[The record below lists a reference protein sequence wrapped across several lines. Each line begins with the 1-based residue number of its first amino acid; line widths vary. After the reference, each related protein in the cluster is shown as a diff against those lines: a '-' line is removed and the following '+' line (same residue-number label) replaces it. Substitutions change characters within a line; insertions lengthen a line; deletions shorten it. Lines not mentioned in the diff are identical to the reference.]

1 MNIYRDALEMLTRR
15 DLVRVGLLLAVF
27 LAVALWGVW
36 HFLESATPRR
46 LVLASGV
53 ANGMYHTYA
62 QRYRE
67 ILARDGVVLEER
79 LTGGAAD
86 NVALLLDPKSKVDVA
101 FVQGGV
107 APERTTAIEMLATLY
122 YEPLWIFY
130 RGDKPLTQVND
141 LMHKRIAIGPPGSG
155 SRAFA
160 VPLMAANGMTQFNTE
175 QLPLGNLDAL
185 RALQRG
191 EIDVALMVGA
201 PQVPAIWQ
209 ALHDPTIRLM
219 NIERAEA
226 YERRFPFIVRLRLP
240 AGTIE
245 LGQNIPPVD
254 TSLIG
259 TKAMLVARA
268 DFPPALTNLLLD
280 AAHEIHGGKGYFEN
294 AGEFPGLAR
303 LDIDVS
309 TDAERH
315 KQFGPNIFHR
325 YMPFWVAT
333 FVERLIILLV
343 PLLVIVV
350 PLINYL
356 PQLLRWRVRSRIF
369 RLYGELK
376 LLERDVNSRDGPL
389 PTDQWLRDLDRI
401 EHSAQSIKTPISF
414 ASEAY
419 TLREHIRLVRL
430 AVQAKAA
437 APA

>member
-1 MNIYRDALEMLTRR
+1 MLTRR
-15 DLVRVGLLLAVF
+15 DLVRVGILLAVL

-67 ILARDGVVLEER
+67 ILARDRVVLEER
-79 LTGGAAD
+79 LTGGSAD

-107 APERTTAIEMLATLY
+107 APEGTSAIEMLATLY

-130 RGDKPLTQVND
+130 RSDKPLTQFNE

-160 VPLMAANGMTQFNTE
+160 EPLLAANGMTEFNTV

-191 EIDVALMVGA
+191 EIDVALFVGA

-209 ALHDPTIRLM
+209 ALHDPAIRLM
-219 NIERAEA
+219 NVARAEA
-226 YERRFPFIVRLRLP
+226 YARRFPFIVRLGLP

-245 LGQNIPPVD
+245 LGQSIPPD
-254 TSLIG
+254 DISLIG

-268 DFPPALTNLLLD
+268 DVPPALINLLLD
-280 AAHEIHGGKGYFEN
+280 AAHEVHGGKGYFET
-294 AGEFPGLAR
+294 AGEFPGLTR
-303 LDIDVS
+303 VDIDVS
-309 TDAERH
+309 PAAERH

-333 FVERLIILLV
+333 FVERLIILVV

-389 PTDQWLRDLDRI
+389 PTDKWLHDLDRI
-401 EHSAQSIKTPISF
+401 EHSAQSIKTPVSF

-419 TLREHIRLVRL
+419 TLREHIRLVRRT
-430 AVQAKAA
+430 VQAKAA